1 MKKLIISTSLVALSS
16 SYLYGASNDS
26 WEQILSQVKDDT
38 TGKVGVL
45 YDTNSQRTG
54 TIYNSRVVYQ
64 FSGGNSDGD
73 WNYNLTNKTGETVQV
88 TVTKPNGQVISTS
101 GYLGPVELS
110 AWADAHKTELLSAV
124 FDGDPSSTVGG
135 TTASTSEI
143 SQGVIEQIT
152 NSALSGKSTV
162 KNAVR
167 DKGYTA
173 FNSVIIMDSEKA
185 TPTDRGIKA
194 KTTAYRFSYDFEIEN
209 GDEVGGMFQYR
220 NTKSTDV
227 YGSKAKSYSIAPFYK
242 HYNDLTDKIELATVG
257 NLFLGYKDMDSS
269 LFPDG
274 MQYMEYGFGASA
286 IPSYHVSD
294 KTLVYAPIGFQST
307 KKNMKNKVPEELSFL
322 VDAINNV
329 GFQNSINYGV
339 GSEYMIKDNWSLRG
353 DIFNT
358 KQVGSNTSY
367 NKDQATYYSI
377 KTNYF
382 TDSWSY
388 VFGFKTVKGIADY
401 SENAYMLSIN
411 YNL

>member
-26 WEQILSQVKDDT
+26 WEQIISQVKDDI

-73 WNYNLTNKTGETVQV
+73 WNYNLTNKTGETVQI

-101 GYLGPVELS
+101 GYLGPEELS

-124 FDGDPSSTVGG
+124 FDSDPSSTVGG
-135 TTASTSEI
+135 TASSTSEI
-143 SQGVIEQIT
+143 SQSVIEQVT
-152 NSALSGKSTV
+152 NAKS
-162 KNAVR
+162 AVR
-167 DKGYTA
+167 EKNYDTG
-173 FNSVIIMDSEKA
+173 FNSVIIMDSEKS
-185 TPTDRGIKA
+185 TPTDSGIKA

-329 GFQNSINYGV
+329 GFQNSINYGL

-388 VFGFKTVKGIADY
+388 VFGFKTVRGISDY